1 MERKTKTA
9 ALFDFDGTLIR
20 GDSVVRFVLFALR
33 RSAMPRRDIPC
44 VIAFALFGK
53 LGLCPMERV
62 KERALRF
69 EKNLPRPEKEK
80 LCRDFASLVLTPALF
95 PEGRKAWDSLKA
107 AGRTMVL
114 ASASTSDYMEYVAER
129 LGADALICTRVS
141 EDGKAGPNCRG
152 EEKARR
158 AAAWARENG
167 ADLKLSDAYGD
178 SGGDIPLLRLCGR
191 AHVVNPKR
199 KLKKEAARR
208 GWEVLNWK

>member
-1 MERKTKTA
+1 MHE
-9 ALFDFDGTLIR
+9 LYEL
-20 GDSVVRFVLFALR
+20 
-33 RSAMPRRDIPC
+33 
-44 VIAFALFGK
+44 
-53 LGLCPMERV
+53 
-62 KERALRF
+62 
-69 EKNLPRPEKEK
+69 KEK
-80 LCRDFASLVLTPALF
+80 LCRDFAALVLTPALY

-129 LGADALICTRVS
+129 LGADALICTRLS

-167 ADLKLSDAYGD
+167 ADLKQADAYGD

-191 AHVVNPKR
+191 AHAVNPKR